1 MTSDFRN
8 PERGARFRAWTEGFR
23 LRSLPWLREFGLPAM
38 VLGLLIGIIGQSIVN
53 SWYDWFEKR
62 VVVVV
67 PGQLIRGAFQRPG
80 PLRRLVEREKI
91 KTIVTLAA
99 LPEVSDRFRGQ
110 ARVVERTGIRWIILP
125 ILDSR
130 PSIEQMARAADLLA
144 DRRSRPIFFH
154 CIAGHHRTS
163 LAQAAY
169 RIRYEGWST
178 ERAWR
183 EVSALPWARPH
194 ADAFDHRQIENFA
207 AKYGAGV
214 GRRRATRTP
223 PGRPGPTGVEPIH
236 PNRSGDGRLVGR

>member
-1 MTSDFRN
+1 MTSVFRDSKK
-8 PERGARFRAWTEGFR
+8 RAQFRAWAEEFR
-23 LRSLPWLREFGLPAM
+23 LKSLPWLREFGLPVV
-38 VLGLLIGIIGQSIVN
+38 VLCFLIGMIGQSIAN
-53 SWYDWFEKR
+53 SWYNWFEKR

-67 PGQLIRGAFQRPG
+67 PGQLIRGAFQQPR

-99 LPEVSDRFRGQ
+99 LPEFSHRFRGQ

-130 PSIEQMARAADLLA
+130 PSIEEMVRAADLLA
-144 DRRSRPIFFH
+144 DQRSRPIFFH

-163 LAQAAY
+163 LALAAY
-169 RIRYEGWST
+169 RIRYEGWSA

-194 ADAFDHRQIENFA
+194 ADVFDHRQIENFA

-223 PGRPGPTGVEPIH
+223 PGRPGPTEVEPTH